1 MVDHEMVTD
10 HLIYFIVDRVFHV
23 TIYHIRGKFDW
34 MAVFD
39 YHSPSISRSDDE
51 TGDGKMKRYHLPP
64 SSRVYYHLISS
75 TISSH
80 FSHPISSPESV
91 TS

>member
-39 YHSPSISRSDDE
+39 YHSPSIYEMVRDDE
-51 TGDGKMKRYHLPP
+51 MKKYHFI
-64 SSRVYYHLISS
+64 YHHHLEST

-80 FSHPISSPESV
+80 PPSHRISLIQSHHLNL
-91 TS
+91 